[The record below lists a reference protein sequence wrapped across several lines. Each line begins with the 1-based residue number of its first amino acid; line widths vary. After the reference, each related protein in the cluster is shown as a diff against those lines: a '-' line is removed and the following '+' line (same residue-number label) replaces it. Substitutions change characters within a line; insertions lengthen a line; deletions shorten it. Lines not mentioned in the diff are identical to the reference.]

1 MKFLFNKITSKRYFL
16 TLLLFIFINYL
27 FIEKYLSR
35 LNVIPSIVF
44 FGIYIIGIFIIFY
57 VFKKFNVFQKKYI
70 FWVSCLIIF
79 IATIFINNYV
89 DGFKLNTDRWS
100 STHFAIKALL
110 NGNYPYFATDH
121 LNGRTSNLPFLIF
134 INIPFYFLGDVGYL
148 QSFTLLIFFYFLNIY
163 IDNIKL
169 KIFSL
174 ILLVTSLP
182 FWWEI
187 YCKSDILSNSIL
199 LIITTFYLF
208 HYKKN
213 KTNIFFVGIIF
224 SFMIMTRLVSLIPFF
239 LAFSTHFFTM
249 NIRKKISF
257 ILIVML
263 IISISFGIVFMNA
276 KNIEMIKHYNPFELQ
291 NRQIP
296 FYLSLIFIIVPI
308 IYSFFIKNIKALI
321 YNCIFF
327 LSIPILTSFLWRVII
342 HGWNNS
348 LYNSYTDISYFN
360 LLLPFIVFIL
370 AYDFK
375 SILDNK

>member
-1 MKFLFNKITSKRYFL
+1 
-16 TLLLFIFINYL
+16 
-27 FIEKYLSR
+27 
-35 LNVIPSIVF
+35 
-44 FGIYIIGIFIIFY
+44 
-57 VFKKFNVFQKKYI
+57 
-70 FWVSCLIIF
+70 
-79 IATIFINNYV
+79 
-89 DGFKLNTDRWS
+89 
-100 STHFAIKALL
+100 
-110 NGNYPYFATDH
+110 
-121 LNGRTSNLPFLIF
+121 
-134 INIPFYFLGDVGYL
+134 
-148 QSFTLLIFFYFLNIY
+148 
-163 IDNIKL
+163 
-169 KIFSL
+169 
-174 ILLVTSLP
+174 
-182 FWWEI
+182 
-187 YCKSDILSNSIL
+187 
-199 LIITTFYLF
+199 
-208 HYKKN
+208 
-213 KTNIFFVGIIF
+213 
-224 SFMIMTRLVSLIPFF
+224 MTRLVSLIPFF